1 MTMEGTVYNF
11 RQGRHTQTNKH
22 MIIAVSGVTSKEKAL
37 KLVGK
42 KVEWTSPAGK
52 KLYGE
57 IRAAHGC
64 KGCVRAI
71 FDPGL
76 PGQSLGTKVK
86 ITE

>member
-1 MTMEGTVYNF
+1 MEATVCNF
-11 RQGRHTQTNKH
+11 RQGRHTQSNKH
-22 MIIAVSGVTSKEKAL
+22 MILAVSGVSNKEKAL

-42 KVEWTSPAGK
+42 KVEWSSPAGK

-71 FDPGL
+71 FEHGL
-76 PGQSLGTKVK
+76 PGQAIGTKLKVV
-86 ITE
+86 E